1 MFTVSVVIETKIAI
15 GWCKL
20 QLRMWFVELNY
31 NFECGWLIELSDNDL
46 ASEFSETKEF
56 FKLTTIEEIVI
67 FFIIIKKKTVV
78 TLLLL

>member
-46 ASEFSETKEF
+46 ASEFSGTKEF
-56 FKLTTIEEIVI
+56 FKLTTIEEILI
-67 FFIIIKKKTVV
+67 FFIIIKQKK
-78 TLLLL
+78 LL